1 MKKTMLLATLLTTAL
16 CTTGMPL
23 KTQASGPCAPSCRI
37 IALPGNSCSGFD
49 QEQLQDMLEN
59 YLSQSYPG
67 LQFQWNNTPD
77 CNTCAPNIICP
88 PGGRLNCP
96 PNDPYGC
103 EPCTPCE
110 PGGQQN
116 CTPDAPQ
123 SCDTCTLCEPGGQQN
138 CTPDAPQSCDTC
150 APCEPGGQQTCTPDD
165 LQSCKPCAPC
175 EPSCQQDCTP
185 DAPQSCKPCA
195 PCEPGGQQ
203 TCTPD
208 APQSCDTC
216 VPCDQEKND
225 TDSPYAQQGEHAPA
239 QEEPSSSETKPYAPD
254 QLPNNEPTE
263 TTVPSAGQSAETPT
277 IQTYEDQ
284 VVALVNVERAKAGLP
299 ALKMDKTLQAA
310 ALARAKET
318 VRSFSHTRPNGSS
331 CFTILGE
338 YGIRYRFAGENIAYG
353 QRSPEEVVTA
363 WMNSEG
369 HRANIMSPNFTTIG
383 IGYYQAANGIKYWS
397 QLFIS

>member
-1 MKKTMLLATLLTTAL
+1 MLLATLLTTAL

-23 KTQASGPCAPSCRI
+23 KAQATGSCAPSCRI

-96 PNDPYGC
+96 PNDPHGC

-110 PGGQQN
+110 PGCQQN
-116 CTPDAPQ
+116 CTPDVPQ
-123 SCDTCTLCEPGGQQN
+123 SCDTCP
-138 CTPDAPQSCDTC
+138 
-150 APCEPGGQQTCTPDD
+150 PCEPGGQQTCAPDD
-165 LQSCKPCAPC
+165 LQSCKPCTPC

-195 PCEPGGQQ
+195 PCEPGCQQ
-203 TCTPD
+203 DCTPD

-225 TDSPYAQQGEHAPA
+225 TDVTHESQSPNPSSGQIPASTEDQPSDPQQEGQTPA

-284 VVALVNVERAKAGLP
+284 VVALVNAERAKAGLP

>member
-1 MKKTMLLATLLTTAL
+1 MLLATLLTTAL

-77 CNTCAPNIICP
+77 CNTCAPIILCP
-88 PGGRLNCP
+88 PG
-96 PNDPYGC
+96 
-103 EPCTPCE
+103 
-110 PGGQQN
+110 
-116 CTPDAPQ
+116 
-123 SCDTCTLCEPGGQQN
+123 S
-138 CTPDAPQSCDTC
+138 
-150 APCEPGGQQTCTPDD
+150 QQTCTPDD

-175 EPSCQQDCTP
+175 EPGCQQNCTP
-185 DAPQSCKPCA
+185 DALQNGDTCT

>member
-23 KTQASGPCAPSCRI
+23 KAQASGSCAPSCRI

-67 LQFQWNNTPD
+67 LQFQWNNNPD

-88 PGGRLNCP
+88 PG
-96 PNDPYGC
+96 
-103 EPCTPCE
+103 
-110 PGGQQN
+110 
-116 CTPDAPQ
+116 
-123 SCDTCTLCEPGGQQN
+123 S
-138 CTPDAPQSCDTC
+138 
-150 APCEPGGQQTCTPDD
+150 QQTCTPDD

-175 EPSCQQDCTP
+175 EPGCQQNCTP
-185 DAPQSCKPCA
+185 NALQNGDTCTPCEPGGQQTCAPDDLQSCIPCA

-203 TCTPD
+203 TCIPD
-208 APQSCDTC
+208 DLQSCDTG
-216 VPCDQEKND
+216 VPDDQEKND
-225 TDSPYAQQGEHAPA
+225 TDVTHESQSPNPSSGQIPASTEDQPSNPQQEGQTPA
-239 QEEPSSSETKPYAPD
+239 QEKPSSSETKPYAPD

-284 VVALVNVERAKAGLP
+284 VVALVNAERAKAGLP